1 MMNLRK
7 KVYLAFIVFII
18 APLFIVGAITY
29 FLMQNIIEDNFA
41 DQTELTINAVV
52 SNISSVFKEA
62 NTYSEYWRFQ
72 TDLNKLYALP
82 DYAWRSPD
90 PKEKENAEKIIM
102 NTLLTFGPVNHA
114 IIFNLSGDSFSNQ
127 KGKPTFLKH
136 YPFYK
141 LARHPIFT
149 EMIIQNGTPTWFGPY
164 EYPELTS
171 DETYYTS
178 FRLIREPDF
187 MNVKGYLLEQMNL
200 SELDHIFRAFLYNQP
215 PESRFMIVNHDGLI
229 LQDSGNQLDGTN
241 LHKYITDELDLESEY
256 HTQKMSFNKTESML
270 SVYKF
275 NLENEGIKN
284 WSLVYVTPWEAISG
298 KTLGVMKNVAL
309 ITVSCLIFALLF
321 NLLFVNRY
329 IRFILKFVSSMKQVE
344 LGNLNVRI
352 PVKGKDETTIM
363 ARGFNNLVE
372 RINSLVNEVKLEQ
385 EHKNKAELMLLS
397 AQIKPHFIF
406 NTLESMNALA
416 IQNEGKKVSQFIY
429 RLGTMLRMF
438 EHKEEIPLSLEL
450 DYLRNYLEIQSFRF
464 ENLFKY
470 KIDVPA
476 SLNSYFI
483 LKLTLQPLVEN
494 SIHHGF
500 EGFEDGGIISIRAEE
515 LEEHLIIWVEDNG
528 SGIPNEV
535 LQRLQYKTSQMKL
548 SKQLEA
554 STRVGLG
561 ILNVADRLRIH
572 YGPQFGIFIC
582 SEPNKGTRIKIVIPK
597 YKSPGDDNGLEGAA
611 SRRRD

>member
-62 NTYSEYWRFQ
+62 NTYSEYWRFE

-82 DYAWRSPD
+82 NYVWRSPD
-90 PKEKENAEKIIM
+90 TKEKENAEEIIM

-114 IIFNLSGDSFSNQ
+114 IIYNLSGDSFSNQ
-127 KGKPTFLKH
+127 KGKPTSLNN
-136 YPFYK
+136 YPFND
-141 LARHPIFT
+141 LINHPIFT

-164 EYPELTS
+164 EYPELTNN
-171 DETYYTS
+171 ETLYTT

-187 MNVKGYLLEQMNL
+187 MNVKGYLLEQMDL

-229 LQDSGNQLDGTN
+229 LHDSGYQLNGTN
-241 LHKYITDELDLESEY
+241 MYKYITDELDLASEY
-256 HTQKMSFNKTESML
+256 HTQKMSFRNTESML

-275 NLENEGIKN
+275 NLEHEGIKN
-284 WSLVYVTPWEAISG
+284 WSLVYVTPWDNISG

-329 IRFILKFVSSMKQVE
+329 IRFILKLVSSMKQVE
-344 LGNLNVRI
+344 LGNLNVRV
-352 PVKGKDETTIM
+352 PVTGKDETTVM

-372 RINSLVNEVKLEQ
+372 RITSLLEEVKMEQ
-385 EHKNKAELMLLS
+385 QHKNKAELMLLE
-397 AQIKPHFIF
+397 AQIKPHFLF
-406 NTLESMNALA
+406 NTLESINGLA
-416 IQNEGKKVSQFIY
+416 IQNEGKKVSQLIY
-429 RLGTMLRMF
+429 RLGSMLRMF
-438 EHKEEIPLSLEL
+438 EHKEEITLSLEL

-500 EGFEDGGIISIRAEE
+500 EGYEVGGIISIRAEE
-515 LEEHLIIWVEDNG
+515 HAEHLIIWVEDNG

-535 LQRLQYKTSQMKL
+535 LQRLQYKSSQMKL

-572 YGPQFGIFIC
+572 YGPEFGILIC
-582 SEPNKGTRIKIVIPK
+582 SELNKGTRIKIVIPK
-597 YKSPGDDNGLEGAA
+597 YKSPGDDNGLEGTA